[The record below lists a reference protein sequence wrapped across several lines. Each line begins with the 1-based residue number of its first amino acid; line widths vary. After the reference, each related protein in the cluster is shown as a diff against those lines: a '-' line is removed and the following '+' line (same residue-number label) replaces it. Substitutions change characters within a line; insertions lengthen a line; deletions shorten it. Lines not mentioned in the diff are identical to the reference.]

1 MPTSRPINSRLPG
14 SRLNLVFSII
24 NLLFGVFFCWG
35 AVHQYMHPFAE
46 LEGATL
52 KPITGRLSEAPNI
65 SSIRPRQVN
74 LSLKEYPSV
83 RFQVYEFYSSA
94 DVYGIANRLKVG
106 DTVTMDIIEEDAD
119 KCLHHT
125 RPLSFWDKLLNGS
138 QVIIIYSL
146 SDAGNNW
153 YLNVRPSD
161 PASERGDSRFLIIFL
176 TVGAALIVYGSV
188 NVRKYARL
196 KE

>member
-1 MPTSRPINSRLPG
+1 MF
-14 SRLNLVFSII
+14 V
-24 NLLFGVFFCWG
+24 CWG
-35 AVHQYMHPFAE
+35 AVHQFMHPFAD

-52 KPITGRLSEAPNI
+52 KPITGRLSEAPYI
-65 SSIRPRQVN
+65 SRTRPKQVN
-74 LSLKEYPSV
+74 LSFIEYPGV
-83 RFQVYEFYSSA
+83 RFQIYEFYSSA
-94 DVYGIANRLKVG
+94 DVYGIANQLNVG

-119 KCLHHT
+119 KYLHHT
-125 RPLSFWDKLLNGS
+125 RPLSFWDRLLNGS
-138 QVIIIYSL
+138 QVVIIYSL

-153 YLNVRPSD
+153 YLDVRPSD

-176 TVGAALIVYGSV
+176 TVGAAFIVYGSV